1 MKLVDKILV
10 SVQIDNFSNVQL
22 ETAAAIA
29 KKFNS
34 NIILLCVLPLEAKS
48 EKINK
53 FLAPHVKAELNR
65 MSEFLNYDENKIEQ
79 LVEYGNE
86 SDKIIS
92 TSEMKNVN
100 LIIHANRQYKN
111 DSYSKVDNLS
121 EKLIRK
127 SLKPIMIVK
136 SGTIMPPAKI
146 LCPVDYSESSERA
159 LFNAIKIARVFDSK
173 LYIVNVFEPIQ
184 ESFTTRLNIDF
195 DKENNK
201 LEAKNKEKYKSFI
214 AKFNLAELDH
224 EIISLTGNPDEV
236 ITEFAKAKSVDIIF
250 IGSAGKSYMQRLLM
264 GSTTENVLRLLP
276 SSMII
281 TKAENILELKIE
293 SDISTLEKHL
303 DQAIQLEKMGSY
315 EEAIEQLKICL
326 HINDLHLP
334 VLNRLSKLYLKLGE
348 NELAKNYEKKANEI
362 LRRLWDKKIEHDIR
376 KGLKI

>member
-1 MKLVDKILV
+1 MKIVNKILV
-10 SVQIDNFSNVQL
+10 SVQIDNFSKVQL

-79 LVEYGNE
+79 LVEYGDE

-92 TSEMKNVN
+92 ISEMKNVN
-100 LIIHANRQYKN
+100 LIIHANRQNKD

-136 SGTIMPPAKI
+136 SGTIIPPAKI

-173 LYIVNVFEPIQ
+173 LFIVNVFEPMQ
-184 ESFTTRLNIDF
+184 ESFSTRLNIDF
-195 DKENNK
+195 NKENNK

-224 EIISLTGNPDEV
+224 EVISLTGNPDAV
-236 ITEFAKAKSVDIIF
+236 ITEFAKSKSVDIIF
-250 IGSAGKSYMQRLLM
+250 IGSAGKSYVQRLLL

-303 DQAIQLEKMGSY
+303 DQAIQLEKLGSY

-326 HINDLHLP
+326 HINDLHIP

-348 NELAKNYEKKANEI
+348 NKLAKNYEEKANEI

-376 KGLKI
+376 RGLKI

>member
-1 MKLVDKILV
+1 M
-10 SVQIDNFSNVQL
+10 F
-22 ETAAAIA
+22 
-29 KKFNS
+29 
-34 NIILLCVLPLEAKS
+34 
-48 EKINK
+48 
-53 FLAPHVKAELNR
+53 
-65 MSEFLNYDENKIEQ
+65 EFLNYDENKIEQ
-79 LVEYGNE
+79 LVEYGDE

-92 TSEMKNVN
+92 ISETKNVN
-100 LIIHANRQYKN
+100 LVIHTNQQNKN
-111 DSYSKVDNLS
+111 DNYSKVDNLS

-136 SGTIMPPAKI
+136 SGTVIPPAKI

-159 LFNAIKIARVFDSK
+159 LFNAIKIARAFDSK
-173 LYIVNVFEPIQ
+173 LFIVNVFEPMQ
-184 ESFTTRLNIDF
+184 ECFATRLKIDF
-195 DKENNK
+195 NKENNK
-201 LEAKNKEKYKSFI
+201 LEEENKEKYKRFI

-224 EIISLTGNPDEV
+224 EVISLTGNPDAV
-236 ITEFAKAKSVDIIF
+236 ITEFAKVKSVDIIF
-250 IGSAGKSYMQRLLM
+250 IGSAGKSYMQRLLL

-303 DQAIQLEKMGSY
+303 DQAIQLEKLGNY